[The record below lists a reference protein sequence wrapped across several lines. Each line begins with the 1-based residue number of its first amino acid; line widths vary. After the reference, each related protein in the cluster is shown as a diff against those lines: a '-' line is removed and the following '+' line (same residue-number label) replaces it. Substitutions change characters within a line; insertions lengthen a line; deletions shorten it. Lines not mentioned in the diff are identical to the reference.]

1 MFIRVLYI
9 QKTQSGLNCH
19 HTNINE
25 LNLDELELISGGWNW
40 KRAIIGGAIIGA
52 VMGTIGTCI
61 GGPPLGAVTGTVGA
75 VAGGVAY
82 GLS

>member
-1 MFIRVLYI
+1 MN
-9 QKTQSGLNCH
+9 TNTMELNPNM
-19 HTNINE
+19 TE

-40 KRAIIGGAIIGA
+40 KRAIIGGAVIGA
-52 VMGTIGTCI
+52 VMGAVGTCI
-61 GGPPLGAVTGTVGA
+61 GGLPLGAVTGTVGA